1 MTAGGRGAEKPKPVI
16 IFGTSDF
23 AQLAYVYLSK
33 DSPYRV
39 VAFTVHQK
47 YLTDR
52 QLLGVD
58 VVPFEEVEQR
68 YAPEEHAMFVAIGFS
83 KLNRVRTEMY
93 QDCKRRGFSPISY
106 ISSRA
111 FHLDEVEIGENS
123 FVFEANVIQPFVR
136 IGNNVILWCGNH
148 IGHHVTIGDNC
159 FIASHAVISGRV
171 TIGSNCFVGV
181 NATIR
186 DGVTIASNC
195 IIGAGAVILKDTVE
209 GGVYRGVNTE
219 PAPYGSHELTR
230 L

>member
-111 FHLDEVEIGENS
+111 FHLDEVDIGENS

-159 FIASHAVISGRV
+159 FIGAHSIILPGV
-171 TIGSNCFVGV
+171 TIGDSCIVAAASVVARDLPSGSLVTGNPARLVEQNVTTTHYGV
-181 NATIR
+181 RSSRAT
-186 DGVTIASNC
+186 
-195 IIGAGAVILKDTVE
+195 
-209 GGVYRGVNTE
+209 
-219 PAPYGSHELTR
+219 
-230 L
+230 